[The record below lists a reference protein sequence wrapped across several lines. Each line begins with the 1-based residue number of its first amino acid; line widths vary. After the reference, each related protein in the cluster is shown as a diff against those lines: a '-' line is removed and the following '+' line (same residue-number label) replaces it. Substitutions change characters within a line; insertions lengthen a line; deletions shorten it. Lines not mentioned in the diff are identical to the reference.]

1 MSANDYKLLCNFPK
15 CRVRLSGFAWVTA
28 CAHVFCDQHG
38 SGEFSRRPA
47 ICPACS
53 SALSGKQ
60 DVVRTEMSPSE
71 QYKAM
76 VLVGLGPETILDVS
90 HRALALW
97 TYQVNQERLLLEYS
111 LSRAEIQASKMEK
124 VVAQQNQ
131 TRELELNALREE
143 ISSLNKRLEEYKQKY
158 NEVSELLI
166 RKNRQYQKLLRL
178 FEALRSFTMPTG
190 EQHGLHQAFSAGL
203 AEHHSLHGSP
213 PFLAVGPE
221 GDRPFTLEPENFKSF
236 LQFSSP
242 AREKGHSFIK
252 KN

>member
-1 MSANDYKLLCNFPK
+1 MSLFSLAMSANDYKLLCNFPK

-97 TYQVNQERLLLEYS
+97 TYQ
-111 LSRAEIQASKMEK
+111 
-124 VVAQQNQ
+124 
-131 TRELELNALREE
+131 
-143 ISSLNKRLEEYKQKY
+143 RLEEYKQKY